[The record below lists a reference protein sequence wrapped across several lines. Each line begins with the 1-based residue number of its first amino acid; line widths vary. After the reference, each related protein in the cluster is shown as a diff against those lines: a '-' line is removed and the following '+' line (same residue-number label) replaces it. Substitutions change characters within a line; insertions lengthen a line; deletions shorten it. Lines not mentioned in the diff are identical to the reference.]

1 MLLGH
6 ADRSRMI
13 PAGFPWQAMLA
24 PGRFVN
30 NLLVDGI
37 LRATW
42 WVERDAVEAEAL
54 RALELLELTQAQGAT
69 VDRRRAAALAVEF
82 HFVDD
87 RSPRDLVLRAERP
100 PAGAF
105 ARARAARWWLARLD
119 RQARDSSRLRQT
131 FADFR

>member
-1 MLLGH
+1 VLLGH

-54 RALELLELTQAQGAT
+54 RALELLELEGA
-69 VDRRRAAALAVEF
+69 VRFE
-82 HFVDD
+82 
-87 RSPRDLVLRAERP
+87 P
-100 PAGAF
+100 PV
-105 ARARAARWWLARLD
+105 
-119 RQARDSSRLRQT
+119 
-131 FADFR
+131 